1 MKRISVLFIAASLL
15 LAGCSNKKDIVVEQE
30 ESAQKTTI
38 DEIREDVDK
47 TNTENSSESESNM
60 LQQIETFSNF
70 LNDYKNGLSEPEC
83 YTYLM
88 YDINRDGNQELLI
101 EKYTYHAEETGYLY
115 TYKDNEVQYLGEVET
130 YSNSEVVGYED
141 SLLIFH
147 IVQGDFWT
155 TQVKLVDDK
164 ISDERIYNA
173 DANFEETGEEPFY
186 GDLGIDTE
194 KFINLE
200 FESLDS
206 KYNIYRS
213 FAKET
218 FVLKNMTYQLS
229 ENGVIEVT
237 GSVYKSKYFSDDYW
251 NEYEGH
257 YRNCVN
263 MEYDTSVAIEDDV
276 LLSSFQTGEEEYFQS
291 DSSESLAYS
300 YFSTGNRAE
309 LCMDDNGKV
318 LCVRVWPNIEGE
330 E

>member
-1 MKRISVLFIAASLL
+1 MKRISILFIAVSLL
-15 LAGCSNKKDIVVEQE
+15 LAGCSNKKDIVAEQE
-30 ESAQKTTI
+30 DSAQKTTI
-38 DEIREDVDK
+38 DEIKEDVDK
-47 TNTENSSESESNM
+47 TNTENSSELESNM
-60 LQQIETFSNF
+60 LQQIETFSTF

-88 YDINRDGNQELLI
+88 YDINGDGNIELLI

-164 ISDERIYNA
+164 IRDERIYNA
-173 DANFEETGEEPFY
+173 DTNFEEMGEEPFY
-186 GDLGIDTE
+186 GDLGLDTE

-206 KYNIYRS
+206 KYNLYKS

-218 FVLKNMTYQLS
+218 MVLKNMSYQLS

-291 DSSESLAYS
+291 DSSESIASS

-309 LCMDDNGKV
+309 ICMDDNGKV
-318 LCVRVWPNIEGE
+318 LCARVWPDIEGE